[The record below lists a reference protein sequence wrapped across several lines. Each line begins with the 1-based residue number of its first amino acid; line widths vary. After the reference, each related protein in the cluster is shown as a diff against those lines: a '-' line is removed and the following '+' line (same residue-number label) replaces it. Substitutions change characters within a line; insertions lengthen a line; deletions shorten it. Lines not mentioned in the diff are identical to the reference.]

1 MPFLKSM
8 DPAEGRNIA
17 TLEML
22 PRWEGFIVSGASTNI
37 STWEAIKT
45 VKDLSFCMTQ
55 TLMEQDGRV
64 AKHVPSSY
72 DFSNVS
78 CLLIGC
84 FKLYFQCEINV
95 RLKNALVM

>member
-8 DPAEGRNIA
+8 DPTEGRNIA

-22 PRWEGFIVSGASTNI
+22 PRWEGFVVNGASTNI
-37 STWEAIKT
+37 SAWEAIKT

-55 TLMEQDGRV
+55 TQMEQDGRV

-72 DFSNVS
+72 DFNNVS

-84 FKLYFQCEINV
+84 FKSYFQCEINV
-95 RLKNALVM
+95 RSKNSLVM

>member
-37 STWEAIKT
+37 SAWEAIKT

-72 DFSNVS
+72 AFSNVS

>member
-37 STWEAIKT
+37 SAKKKKKT